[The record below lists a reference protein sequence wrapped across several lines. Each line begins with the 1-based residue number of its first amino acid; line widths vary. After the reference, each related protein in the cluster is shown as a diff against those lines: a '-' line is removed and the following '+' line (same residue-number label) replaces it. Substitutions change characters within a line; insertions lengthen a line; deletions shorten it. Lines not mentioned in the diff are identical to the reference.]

1 MRGNPIEALEAHL
14 AQKLTACENFLS
26 ATRLLH
32 QALEKDD
39 GEETDRLLAR
49 RAGIIATV
57 EGLDRQIDRCRQTL
71 RAAGGPPPLPRLDAL
86 SARIGE
92 TIRAT
97 AREEGSCA
105 AAAARRRETLKEALQ
120 AMQHAQSGLRGYGD
134 NLPPGPRFLN
144 LQT

>member
-1 MRGNPIEALEAHL
+1 MHGNPIAALEAHL
-14 AQKLTACENFLS
+14 AQKLSACEDFRS

-32 QALEKDD
+32 EALEKDD

-49 RAGIIATV
+49 RAGIIAAV
-57 EGLDRQIDRCRQTL
+57 EGLDRQIDRCRQPL
-71 RAAGGPPPLPRLDAL
+71 RTGGGPPVLPRLDAL

-97 AREEGSCA
+97 AREDEICA
-105 AAAARRRETLKEALQ
+105 AAAASRRETLKEALQ
-120 AMQHAQSGLRGYGD
+120 AMQHTQSGLRGYGD
-134 NLPPGPRFLN
+134 NLPQGPRFLN